1 MGGEDK
7 GLVQVAGIPLYQ
19 HVLARLQPQV
29 GSIAISANRNQAR
42 YQESGLPAIGDLTTD
57 FSGPLAG
64 ILAGLRYAATEWVV
78 FVPCDV
84 PDFPTTLV
92 EQLWQQKGPALAAY
106 ASDGER
112 AHPTL
117 ALLHTSLAPQLAGY
131 LARGDRKLMLFL
143 DAAGARQ
150 VRSLV
155 SKPHST
161 TLIREKTACAGS
173 RKKDSPMNNP
183 HPPLLG
189 IAAYSGTG
197 KTTLLKQL
205 IPLLRQ
211 RKSE

>member
-1 MGGEDK
+1 MHEDITGIILAGGRATRMGGEDK

-19 HVLARLQPQV
+19 HVHARLQPQV

-42 YQESGLPAIGDLTTD
+42 YQESGLPTIGDLTTD

-64 ILAGLRYAATEWVV
+64 ILAGLKYAATEWVV

-117 ALLHTSLAPQLAGY
+117 ALLHTSLVPQLAGY

-150 VRSLV
+150 VTFIGQQAAFHNLNTREDCLRWQQE
-155 SKPHST
+155 KGFPH
-161 TLIREKTACAGS
+161 E
-173 RKKDSPMNNP
+173 
-183 HPPLLG
+183 
-189 IAAYSGTG
+189 
-197 KTTLLKQL
+197 
-205 IPLLRQ
+205 
-211 RKSE
+211 

>member
-1 MGGEDK
+1 MHEDITGIILAGGRSTRMGGEDK

-29 GSIAISANRNQAR
+29 GLIAISANRNQAR
-42 YQESGLPAIGDLTTD
+42 YQESGLPTIGDLTTD

-117 ALLHTSLAPQLAGY
+117 ALLHASLAPQLAGY

-143 DAAGARQ
+143 DAVGARQ
-150 VRSLV
+150 VTFIGQQAAFHNLNTREDCLRWQQE
-155 SKPHST
+155 KGFPH
-161 TLIREKTACAGS
+161 E
-173 RKKDSPMNNP
+173 
-183 HPPLLG
+183 
-189 IAAYSGTG
+189 
-197 KTTLLKQL
+197 
-205 IPLLRQ
+205 
-211 RKSE
+211 